1 MSRVELKSAAKEQ
14 IKGQIGTLFVIMLI
28 VAVISG
34 AINLIP
40 GVGSV
45 ASFVLSAAFSLSF
58 ALIFLGLAN
67 GVAPEVKDVFKGFN
81 DLWSAIKAIFFV
93 GLFTAL
99 WSLLL
104 YIPGIIKAISYSQT
118 MFILAENPGMPA
130 REAIKRSMEMMNG
143 HKMEYFVLQLSF
155 ILWYLLGAI
164 TFGIAYIYVIPYV
177 NATNANFYNSI
188 KPVEVE
194 VDAAEA
200 PVVE

>member
-58 ALIFLGLAN
+58 AFILLGLAN

-104 YIPGIIKAISYSQT
+104 YIPGIIKAFSYGMT
-118 MFILAENPGMPA
+118 FHILRDHPEMTAT
-130 REAIKRSMEMMNG
+130 EAMKRSQKMMKG
-143 HKMEYFVLQLSF
+143 HKWQLFCLYFSYIGWFLLCSLTCGLLTFMVMPYMLQANTEFYRHLNGESD
-155 ILWYLLGAI
+155 IQEQEEV
-164 TFGIAYIYVIPYV
+164 IA
-177 NATNANFYNSI
+177 
-188 KPVEVE
+188 
-194 VDAAEA
+194 
-200 PVVE
+200 